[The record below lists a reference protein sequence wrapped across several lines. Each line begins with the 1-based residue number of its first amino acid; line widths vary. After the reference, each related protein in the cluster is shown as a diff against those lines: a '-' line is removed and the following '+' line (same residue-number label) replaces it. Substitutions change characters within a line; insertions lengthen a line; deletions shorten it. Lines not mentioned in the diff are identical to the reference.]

1 MCETGYCFLKKV
13 QIEKGTFM
21 GTECE
26 GLQKKSS
33 ESQENRVLQ
42 TKEMAVLELHPYRA
56 HPWTYLQTKKWC
68 QDDISLWGGRSS
80 WN

>member
-1 MCETGYCFLKKV
+1 MYETGYCFLKKV

-33 ESQENRVLQ
+33 ESKENRVLQ
-42 TKEMAVLELHPYRA
+42 TKETAVLELHPYRA
-56 HPWTYLQTKKWC
+56 HP
-68 QDDISLWGGRSS
+68 
-80 WN
+80 